1 MAWSRMEVVGQ
12 TVVDGSGGL
21 LEGSG
26 AGGGGRGRS
35 GDEVKIQ
42 TQVVRW
48 MVQPVPAIQ
57 KAGVTEGSVG
67 RGEGKG
73 QWPWARWQCPEVLDP
88 GGIDAEGGGVE

>member
-12 TVVDGSGGL
+12 TVVDRSGGL

-26 AGGGGRGRS
+26 GGDGGRGKS

-48 MVQPVPAIQ
+48 MVQPAAAIQ
-57 KAGVTEGSVG
+57 KAWGN
-67 RGEGKG
+67 
-73 QWPWARWQCPEVLDP
+73 
-88 GGIDAEGGGVE
+88 